1 MASQDAQQPNW
12 QAAIDIGGTF
22 TDVLAV
28 DRASGQISI
37 DKLLTTHGDPASG
50 VSDGLSRVL
59 QQTHA
64 PGFGPGPLVHATTLV
79 TNAVIERKGVPTALL
94 ITEGFRDTLSIGR
107 EHRYDMYDVLLA
119 KPEPLV
125 HRRDTFEVPERI
137 LADGTIHRALDGAAV
152 ISIADELQKRDIRSV
167 AVCFLHS
174 YRNPEHELRTRECL
188 LERWP
193 ELQVTLSHE
202 VIGELREY
210 ERAST
215 TVTNAYVLAL
225 VNRYLQQ
232 LERNL
237 QAIGHPGQILVMLSN
252 GALATTD
259 TARTFPVRLIE
270 SGPAAGAIAAAQAGH
285 RMSLRNLMSFDMG
298 GTTAKAC
305 IIEDGRPSIANEFEV
320 ARLKRFARG
329 SGIPL
334 QISSVEL
341 IEIGAGGGSIA
352 RVDPFGL
359 IQVGPDSA
367 GSEPGPICYG
377 RGGHLPTVTDADL
390 VLGYL
395 DPNFFLGGRMKL
407 ELALTEGEIA
417 AQIANPLG
425 MSVAA
430 AAWAI
435 HEIVNEN
442 MANAARVHA
451 VERGVNVQQ
460 FPVFAFGGAGPV
472 HAYRVAKNLG
482 VTAVIT
488 PLGAGIGSTIG
499 LLAAP
504 LAFDFVRTAV
514 FPIDSIDWATVAPLV
529 ESMELEGTE
538 VLGRAGVDGEMVTI
552 ERSIDMRLAGQ
563 AHEITVEMPGDRPK
577 PGDEASMSRTFER
590 TYARLFGRPPPHVP
604 VEVVNWRVRVEGPR
618 PRFPIDS
625 GMTQN
630 RDDARMALKGFR
642 QAYFPEVPGYT
653 KTPVYDRYALSTGV
667 SITGPLLIE
676 ERESTTVVGPGAEVR
691 VDEYLNVIVELPG

>member
-1 MASQDAQQPNW
+1 MVNQDTQPSGW
-12 QAAIDIGGTF
+12 QAAVDIGGTF

-28 DRASGQISI
+28 DRSSGRIAI
-37 DKLLTTHGDPASG
+37 DKLLTTHDDPATA
-50 VSDGLSRVL
+50 VSNGLTRVL
-59 QQTHA
+59 KDA
-64 PGFGPGPLVHATTLV
+64 DAAAFGPSPLVHATTLV

-94 ITEGFRDTLSIGR
+94 ITEGFRDTLLIGR
-107 EHRYDMYDVLLA
+107 EHRYDMYDVLLL

-125 HRRDTFEVPERI
+125 RRRDTFEVPERI
-137 LADGTIHRALDGAAV
+137 LSDGTVHRPLDEQALS
-152 ISIADELQKRDIRSV
+152 SIVDELQRRDIRSV
-167 AVCFLHS
+167 AVCYLHS
-174 YRNPEHELRTRECL
+174 YRNPEHELRTRDVL

-193 ELQVTLSHE
+193 SLTVTLSHE

-225 VNRYLQQ
+225 VDRYLQR
-232 LERNL
+232 LEHNL
-237 QAIGHPGQILVMLSN
+237 KDIGHPGQILVMLSN

-270 SGPAAGAIAAAQAGH
+270 SGPAAGAIAAAEAGI
-285 RMSLRNLMSFDMG
+285 RMSLPDLLSFDMG

-305 IIEDGRPSIANEFEV
+305 IIEGGRPTIATEFEV

-352 RVDPFGL
+352 HVDPFGL
-359 IQVGPDSA
+359 IQVGPHSA
-367 GSEPGPICYG
+367 GSEPGPVCYG
-377 RGGHLPTVTDADL
+377 RGGRRPTVTDADL
-390 VLGYL
+390 ILGYL
-395 DPNFFLGGRMKL
+395 DPDFFLGGRMRL
-407 ELALTEGEIA
+407 DRASTEREIKV
-417 AQIANPLG
+417 QIADPLG
-425 MSVAA
+425 ITIPE

-451 VERGVNVQQ
+451 VERGVNVQH
-460 FPVFAFGGAGPV
+460 FPLFAFGGAGPV

-482 VTAVIT
+482 VSSVIT

-514 FPIDSIDWATVAPLV
+514 FPIDSIDWPTVTPMIV
-529 ESMELEGTE
+529 SMESEGAS
-538 VLGRAGVDGEMVTI
+538 VLQRAGLNVEHVTVK
-552 ERSIDMRLAGQ
+552 RSVDMRLAGQ
-563 AHEITVEMPGDRPK
+563 AHEITVDVPGERPGH
-577 PGDEASMSRTFER
+577 GDEPAMTEAFER
-590 TYARLFGRPPPHVP
+590 TYVRLFGRPPPDVR

-618 PRFPIDS
+618 PRFPISPGSPRGAVDPE
-625 GMTQN
+625 
-630 RDDARMALKGFR
+630 AALKGFR
-642 QAYFPEVPGYT
+642 LAYFPETEGFT
-653 KTPVYDRYALSTGV
+653 ETPVYDRYALGTGMA
-667 SITGPLLIE
+667 IPGPLLIE
-676 ERESTTVVGPGAEVR
+676 ERESTTVIGPGAEAR
-691 VDEYLNVIVELPG
+691 VDEYRNVIVEMPT